1 MLKNLSKIRGPSSYS
16 PSFNVAASSA
26 TFGGHTHMRI
36 DRARGVSG
44 KCPDPCASTIIA

>member
-36 DRARGVSG
+36 ARALSGWGERPAVS
-44 KCPDPCASTIIA
+44 ASTIIA